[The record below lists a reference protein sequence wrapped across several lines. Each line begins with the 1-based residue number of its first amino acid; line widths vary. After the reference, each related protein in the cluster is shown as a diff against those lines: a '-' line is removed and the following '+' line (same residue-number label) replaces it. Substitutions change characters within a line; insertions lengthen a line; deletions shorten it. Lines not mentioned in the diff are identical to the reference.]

1 MKRILSVL
9 IICLL
14 FSGCTSG
21 TDAMD
26 DALQFRRRLTESENY
41 SFECTVTADYN
52 DYIYSF
58 SMQCNFDRQGNMEFS
73 VLEPDTISGIT
84 GKMDSD
90 GGKFT
95 FDDQVLMFP
104 MLADGYISPISA
116 PWLISSIIRGGYI
129 HSAVKTDNGL
139 HFIYHDSFYE
149 EPVQLEV
156 FTDSSGNLKDA
167 EILWQGR
174 RILTLTVRNF
184 SYM

>member
-1 MKRILSVL
+1 
-9 IICLL
+9 
-14 FSGCTSG
+14 
-21 TDAMD
+21 
-26 DALQFRRRLTESENY
+26 
-41 SFECTVTADYN
+41 
-52 DYIYSF
+52 
-58 SMQCNFDRQGNMEFS
+58 
-73 VLEPDTISGIT
+73 
-84 GKMDSD
+84 
-90 GGKFT
+90 
-95 FDDQVLMFP
+95 MFP